1 LARRT
6 APEASLALLI
16 HAGMIYASSDQ
27 PRAVPCPE
35 FLQEEFTASA
45 SEGATMLAP
54 LIPLA
59 RDFDTFKWAVAGLAG
74 FMGHRSFA
82 RFLDGLD
89 LYEGQFHHALLDA
102 PFPSEG

>member
-1 LARRT
+1 
-6 APEASLALLI
+6 
-16 HAGMIYASSDQ
+16 
-27 PRAVPCPE
+27 
-35 FLQEEFTASA
+35 
-45 SEGATMLAP
+45 MLAP

-89 LYEGQFHHALLDA
+89 LYEGQFHPGQTHLN
-102 PFPSEG
+102 